1 MVSCPL
7 ALHSHNYAAI
17 ILLMS
22 RVCFTRYEA
31 ELNLIRSL
39 DKVVA
44 TFELLCVAR
53 VKVFH
58 LLLYLEK

>member
-1 MVSCPL
+1 
-7 ALHSHNYAAI
+7 
-17 ILLMS
+17 MS
-22 RVCFTRYEA
+22 RVCCTHYEA
-31 ELNLIRSL
+31 ELNLINSF

-44 TFELLCVAR
+44 TFELLCVAK